1 MKSME
6 HGHLIRVEKM
16 RADATIAV
24 AYIVAESDP
33 DKAINLIRIK
43 AAHPDDK
50 VADVGPVSVQLLQ
63 ALDLHPGDFVCPNQL
78 PAR

>member
-1 MKSME
+1 MASME

-33 DKAINLIRIK
+33 GRAINLIKR
-43 AAHPDDK
+43 
-50 VADVGPVSVQLLQ
+50 
-63 ALDLHPGDFVCPNQL
+63 
-78 PAR
+78 